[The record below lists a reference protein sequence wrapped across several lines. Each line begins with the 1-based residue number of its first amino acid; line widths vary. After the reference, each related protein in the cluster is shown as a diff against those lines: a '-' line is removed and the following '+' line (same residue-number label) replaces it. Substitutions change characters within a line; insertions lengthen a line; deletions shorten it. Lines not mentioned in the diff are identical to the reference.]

1 MRITVALNIKSHHMH
16 MHTAWHGRGLCVRA
30 LFGALIVIG
39 SDEVECPEGRLIE
52 KDSRPGLHILNK
64 LADGLG
70 VGLWYSVNR
79 ISTVS

>member
-1 MRITVALNIKSHHMH
+1 MH
-16 MHTAWHGRGLCVRA
+16 MHTAWHGIGLCVGA
-30 LFGALIVIG
+30 LFGALIVTG
-39 SDEVECPEGRLIE
+39 SDKVERPEGILIE
-52 KDSRPGLHILNK
+52 KDSRPGLHILYK